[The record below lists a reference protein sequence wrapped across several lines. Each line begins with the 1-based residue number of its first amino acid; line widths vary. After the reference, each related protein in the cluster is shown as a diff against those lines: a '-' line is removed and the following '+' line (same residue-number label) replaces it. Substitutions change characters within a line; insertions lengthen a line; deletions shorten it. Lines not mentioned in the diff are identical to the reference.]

1 VAKISGR
8 FPDIGES
15 FLIFRIYSP
24 ISMLD
29 WKSHSCGMAI
39 GPTTIT
45 IRSFGGAE
53 LLGASSQLTY
63 TVFTKIQKIV

>member
-1 VAKISGR
+1 VKGSFWRIVCGHAKGEVAKILVAKISGR

-29 WKSHSCGMAI
+29 
-39 GPTTIT
+39 
-45 IRSFGGAE
+45 
-53 LLGASSQLTY
+53 
-63 TVFTKIQKIV
+63 